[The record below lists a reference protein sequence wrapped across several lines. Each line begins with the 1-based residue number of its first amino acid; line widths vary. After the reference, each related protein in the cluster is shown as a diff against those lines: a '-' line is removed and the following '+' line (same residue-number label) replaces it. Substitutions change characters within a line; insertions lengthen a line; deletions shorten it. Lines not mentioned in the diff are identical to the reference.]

1 LEEVE
6 LELEEPEV
14 LFVVGA
20 DVALPTPEEEGAD
33 VALPTPEEEGADVAL
48 PEVEFDCENTDD
60 VDTDTTNIVL
70 NIVTVKIIP
79 ILIFVLLFFIN

>member
-14 LFVVGA
+14 LFVV
-20 DVALPTPEEEGAD
+20 GAD